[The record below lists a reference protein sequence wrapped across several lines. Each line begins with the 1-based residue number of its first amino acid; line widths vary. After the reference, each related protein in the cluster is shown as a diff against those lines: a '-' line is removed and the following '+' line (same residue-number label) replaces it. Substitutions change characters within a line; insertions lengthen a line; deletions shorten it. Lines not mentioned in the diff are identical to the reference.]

1 MFKTFVTLLVTG
13 IALSSHAQITADQV
27 IDNSI
32 NYHDPNGLSADK
44 EATFHFIETRPKAP
58 DRKTTVMLHP
68 HEERYQLTRQ
78 ADDLEIVTTLSSGTY
93 SHLVD
98 DRAPSSAEIEQYRL
112 EDARSDVMRTYYN
125 YLWYMP
131 MKLNDPGTIIDPTV
145 KSANFFGKE
154 ALEIRV
160 TYDPAVGNDI
170 WYFYFDPSSY
180 AMIGYRF
187 YHEESANDGEYI
199 LLEGETTNGTVR
211 LPKSRTW
218 YTHKDDRLLGTDV
231 LDRLSVR

>member
-160 TYDPAVGNDI
+160 LV
-170 WYFYFDPSSY
+170 FLF
-180 AMIGYRF
+180 
-187 YHEESANDGEYI
+187 
-199 LLEGETTNGTVR
+199 
-211 LPKSRTW
+211 
-218 YTHKDDRLLGTDV
+218 
-231 LDRLSVR
+231 